1 MNLHI
6 RGDMMNVVNMDK
18 QLQRITESILSKK
31 AELAL
36 QRKNDN
42 TGTYTVNEALKKWR
56 ENLIEIYA
64 NSIYKDKQDTFEQL
78 KKWGDNVVHL
88 LVDMQLP
95 LDLAIEEVRYY
106 RKTIGEIIK
115 DESIACQFDLES
127 FFNNISRFDSVV
139 DQAVHWLSLSYARSH
154 AASLIVAE
162 KAVYELSIP
171 LVRVTEEIGV
181 LPLVG
186 DLDTRRAQQLMER
199 ALALGTEY
207 NLKVIIIDL
216 SGVAIIDTMVAD
228 QIFKVIAS
236 LKLVGISARLTG
248 IRPEIA
254 QTMVNLGIDFKDIHT
269 FSSLHLAVK
278 DIITIQE

>member
-1 MNLHI
+1 MMNLI
-6 RGDMMNVVNMDK
+6 NLDK
-18 QLQRITESILSKK
+18 QLQRITETIKSNK
-31 AELAL
+31 EVLAL

-42 TGTYTVNEALKKWR
+42 SGTYTVKPNKALKKWR

-64 NSIYKDKQDTFEQL
+64 NSIFKDKQDTFEQL

-106 RKTIGEIIK
+106 RKTIGIIIK
-115 DESIACQFDLES
+115 DECIAYQFDLNS
-127 FFNNISRFDSVV
+127 FFEVISRFDSVV
-139 DQAVHWLSLSYARSH
+139 DQAIHWLSLSYARSH

-199 ALALGTEY
+199 ALSLGTEY

-216 SGVAIIDTMVAD
+216 SGVPIIDTMVAD
-228 QIFKVIAS
+228 QIFKVVAS
-236 LKLVGISARLTG
+236 LKLIGISARLTG

-254 QTMVNLGIDFKDIHT
+254 QTMVNIGIDFKDIHT

-278 DIITIQE
+278 NITAIQK